1 MRTLALAWRE
11 TRGAGRHVIHVLAC
25 ITLGVGALVA
35 VGSFGDSV
43 HRTIA
48 ESARALMGG
57 DLEIR
62 SSQPLPAAGEQALS
76 ALPGNATAVARV
88 RELTA
93 MASVGAGPD
102 VPRSLL
108 VELKAV
114 PPEYPL
120 YGRLLAN
127 PDLPLS
133 DLVGGG
139 RALVHESLLLRLALQ
154 PGGRF
159 RLGASEFVVSGVIRD
174 EPDRSMGFFTLGPR
188 VMIAAADL
196 DATELAQ
203 PGSRVRHRTLI
214 RIPEGVDA
222 EAIRGDLAQR
232 LQTTARVTTYT
243 QAQPGLRRM
252 WTQLTSYLGLT
263 GLVALLVGGIGVGAG
278 VRAFISEKV
287 MTIAVLKC
295 LGARWREILAVY
307 VLQTLGLGLTGSL
320 IGAALGS
327 GLQPLLAP
335 LLAPLVPFPVVLTIS
350 PGAVVRGL
358 AMGVGVTLL
367 CALWPLLSVRRVPTA
382 MILRR
387 QVEGVLPGRE
397 PWLAALPIALG
408 LAGLAL
414 WQAGSLKIGLWFV
427 GGFAGGL
434 VVLFAAARL
443 AIASAGR
450 LRRVSSLSWRQGLA
464 NLHRPGSH
472 AGVVLVSLGL
482 AVMLIV
488 AVALLDQILRAQL
501 TGRGSHEMPAFFF
514 IDIQPDQVEPF
525 RQIVRS
531 TGGNEPEVVPVV
543 RSRLA
548 AVNGAPAARS
558 GGPRAE
564 EWYRT
569 REYVLTWAA
578 EPPGRDTIVAGRWWT
593 PEEATREPLI
603 SVEEDVAR
611 QLGVGLGDS
620 LTFNIQGVPLSARV
634 HSLRRVDWRTFN
646 ASFFVIFSPG
656 ALEGAPAT
664 HIATARVRPEDEDR
678 VQSAVVAALPNVSA
692 IAIREV
698 RQRAANIV
706 DQIAFAIR
714 LLAGFTIV
722 VGLIVLVGALTAT
735 RYQRLYQS
743 VILKALGATRG
754 VVARVFAVEY
764 ALLGVLAGVGGTAL
778 AAVLAWAILRF
789 VLDVPWSWHPG
800 TLVLGVAAST
810 ALAVLVGSVTT
821 LRLLGERPLRI
832 LRGE

>member
-1 MRTLALAWRE
+1 
-11 TRGAGRHVIHVLAC
+11 
-25 ITLGVGALVA
+25 
-35 VGSFGDSV
+35 
-43 HRTIA
+43 
-48 ESARALMGG
+48 
-57 DLEIR
+57 
-62 SSQPLPAAGEQALS
+62 
-76 ALPGNATAVARV
+76 
-88 RELTA
+88 
-93 MASVGAGPD
+93 
-102 VPRSLL
+102 
-108 VELKAV
+108 
-114 PPEYPL
+114 
-120 YGRLLAN
+120 
-127 PDLPLS
+127 
-133 DLVGGG
+133 
-139 RALVHESLLLRLALQ
+139 
-154 PGGRF
+154 
-159 RLGASEFVVSGVIRD
+159 
-174 EPDRSMGFFTLGPR
+174 
-188 VMIAAADL
+188 
-196 DATELAQ
+196 
-203 PGSRVRHRTLI
+203 
-214 RIPEGVDA
+214 
-222 EAIRGDLAQR
+222 
-232 LQTTARVTTYT
+232 
-243 QAQPGLRRM
+243 
-252 WTQLTSYLGLT
+252 
-263 GLVALLVGGIGVGAG
+263 
-278 VRAFISEKV
+278 
-287 MTIAVLKC
+287 
-295 LGARWREILAVY
+295 
-307 VLQTLGLGLTGSL
+307 
-320 IGAALGS
+320 
-327 GLQPLLAP
+327 
-335 LLAPLVPFPVVLTIS
+335 
-350 PGAVVRGL
+350 
-358 AMGVGVTLL
+358 
-367 CALWPLLSVRRVPTA
+367 
-382 MILRR
+382 
-387 QVEGVLPGRE
+387 
-397 PWLAALPIALG
+397 
-408 LAGLAL
+408 
-414 WQAGSLKIGLWFV
+414 
-427 GGFAGGL
+427 
-434 VVLFAAARL
+434 
-443 AIASAGR
+443 
-450 LRRVSSLSWRQGLA
+450 
-464 NLHRPGSH
+464 
-472 AGVVLVSLGL
+472 VLVSLGL

-501 TGRGSHEMPAFFF
+501 TGRGSREMPAFFF

-564 EWYRT
+564 EWYLM

-620 LTFNIQGVPLSARV
+620 LTFNIQGVPVSARV

-789 VLDVPWSWHPG
+789 VLDVPWRWHPV